1 MLAAVGRR
9 ASRGEAGQALVELAL
24 SLSVL
29 VFGLIGAAD
38 FARAFAAQIGVLS
51 AARAGAEAG
60 VIKVATTD
68 AAIVSWASDE
78 LGRVPGV
85 DPANATITVTHSL
98 GEAGE
103 ALLTVRVQYP
113 FRTLV
118 AWPIVPSQLD
128 LDRSVTMRKYT

>member
-9 ASRGEAGQALVELAL
+9 FARTEAGQALVELAL

-38 FARAFAAQIGVLS
+38 FARAFAAQVGVLN

-68 AAIVSWASDE
+68 AAIVSWAVDE

-85 DPANATITVTHSL
+85 DPAGATVTVTHST
-98 GEAGE
+98 GPGGE
-103 ALLTVRVQYP
+103 ALLMVRVQYP

-118 AWPIVPSQLD
+118 AWPLVPNQVA
-128 LDRSVTMRKYT
+128 LDRSVTMRKYP